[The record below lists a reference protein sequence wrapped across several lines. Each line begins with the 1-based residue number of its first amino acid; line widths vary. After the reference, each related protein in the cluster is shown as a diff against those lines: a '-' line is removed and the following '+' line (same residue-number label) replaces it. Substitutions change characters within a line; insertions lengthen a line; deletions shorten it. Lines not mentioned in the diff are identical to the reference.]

1 MKKRLVCICLMLCV
15 FLTGCMPQRNN
26 TTAENRR
33 RVVVILK
40 AMDSIHWMEVAD
52 GLRQAA
58 NDKNISLTILYP
70 KQESDADTQL
80 DMIQDAIDSAPD
92 ALAVAPC
99 DAVAAQEY
107 MVHAREQGIKT
118 VYLDEEINAPIGMPY
133 IGSDNTLVGEI
144 AAETLRTQMPTK
156 SGAKIAVIAGNK
168 EQTTHNR
175 RVEGFEKYISNH
187 TDFEVVDVCRVD
199 NSSSAGAQR
208 EMKRVMETYP
218 DLDAVFCTNA
228 MMTIGAL
235 QQKKRNHWD
244 NLRLVGVDTQSDALT
259 AVQDGDILAMISQ
272 NGYDIGY
279 RTIETLVDAMNGE
292 TVAERTYVENRVI
305 IQTNVKSFLSEYY
318 KEGRKT

>member
-15 FLTGCMPQRNN
+15 FLTGCTPQRNN
-26 TTAENRR
+26 TMAENRR

-118 VYLDEEINAPIGMPY
+118 VYLDEEVNAPIGMPY
-133 IGSDNTLVGEI
+133 IGSDNTLVGEM
-144 AAETLRTQMPTK
+144 AAEKLRTQMPM
-156 SGAKIAVIAGNK
+156 
-168 EQTTHNR
+168 H
-175 RVEGFEKYISNH
+175 
-187 TDFEVVDVCRVD
+187 
-199 NSSSAGAQR
+199 
-208 EMKRVMETYP
+208 
-218 DLDAVFCTNA
+218 
-228 MMTIGAL
+228 
-235 QQKKRNHWD
+235 
-244 NLRLVGVDTQSDALT
+244 
-259 AVQDGDILAMISQ
+259 
-272 NGYDIGY
+272 
-279 RTIETLVDAMNGE
+279 
-292 TVAERTYVENRVI
+292 
-305 IQTNVKSFLSEYY
+305 
-318 KEGRKT
+318 